1 MPQGKPLTVPD
12 DGLTTAQR
20 RHLPL
25 LMVHTGDG
33 KGDGM
38 SVFVPRRGFACWDL
52 KKEKEKYRE
61 KNVWSC
67 FFFVAVDEEEG
78 QKKNRVKS
86 RGKSYAGKARSD

>member
-1 MPQGKPLTVPD
+1 MAVVVETRKRK
-12 DGLTTAQR
+12 R
-20 RHLPL
+20 RRRRREEEKEEGEE
-25 LMVHTGDG
+25 GDG